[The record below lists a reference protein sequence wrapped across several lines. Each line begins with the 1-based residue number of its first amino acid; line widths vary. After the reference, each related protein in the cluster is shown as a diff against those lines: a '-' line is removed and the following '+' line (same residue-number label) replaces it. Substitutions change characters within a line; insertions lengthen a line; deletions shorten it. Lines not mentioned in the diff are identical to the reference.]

1 MAIMPQKG
9 LFSWKEIEALG
20 DLERLRLV
28 LEYLPDEPLMQA
40 LERDRGKGRD
50 DYPLRAVWNSLLGGV
65 VYEHATV
72 ESLRRELRRNA
83 QLRELCGFDPLKGE
97 AGVPPPSAY
106 SRFLR
111 SLFRRADVIDAMF
124 DELVEQLRTV
134 LVSLQDRFCRP
145 RHDPPSR
152 RAATVR
158 RRGRAVAEVV
168 DLGRPSPANTNLKRH

>member
-97 AGVPPPSAY
+97 AGVPPASAY

-134 LVSLQDRFCRP
+134 LVSLQVCISRREGRP
-145 RHDPPSR
+145 RSTTSATARPR
-152 RAATVR
+152 RLTVAALR
-158 RRGRAVAEVV
+158 EGGSC
-168 DLGRPSPANTNLKRH
+168 LGRQNRS